1 VADSANVG
9 GREIAES
16 ATRRCNRQEF
26 ALNPRFAAGIEL
38 ADDAGMGVKTLEELQ
53 AYQAV
58 RALKLEVYR
67 LVEDNAR
74 VNRDPRF
81 RDQLMDAAASA
92 EMNVAEG
99 FRRFSAGDFSRF
111 LKIARGSLEET
122 CRWIQD
128 GVDRRHFTTSD
139 VAPALDL
146 GDRAGRLLTGL
157 IMSLK
162 PFLPAPPSPGRKKS

>member
-1 VADSANVG
+1 
-9 GREIAES
+9 
-16 ATRRCNRQEF
+16 
-26 ALNPRFAAGIEL
+26 
-38 ADDAGMGVKTLEELQ
+38 MGVRTLEELQ
-53 AYQAV
+53 AYQAA

-67 LVEDNAR
+67 LVEANAR
-74 VNRDPRF
+74 INRDLRF

-111 LKIARGSLEET
+111 LKIARGSVEET

-128 GVDRRHFTTSD
+128 GVDRKHFTASD
-139 VAPALDL
+139 VAPALQL
-146 GDRAGRLLTGL
+146 GDRAGRLITGL

-162 PFLPAPPSPGRKKS
+162 PFLPAPTSPGRKKD